1 VVEFWDEHV
10 WQWLSGADPMAD
22 PLPEWYASY
31 AGSGPGIVTR
41 DGFVEPYLGDFLGHE
56 SEPRL
61 VIMGLNPGYFDPPH
75 QARDGM
81 FADEIRDEYGSYS
94 AWARSCP
101 YDRDPWTA
109 AHGPNNYFRSRL
121 NFTRTWLDD
130 AAATMNDML
139 VVELYP
145 WHSARVTSAMHP
157 PADVLTAF
165 VWEPLAELAVRHYFA
180 FGRPWVA
187 AATELGLDLT
197 AALGPAATTTTP
209 RFPRGPCASI
219 RRRQGTPSWSNG
231 TPEALDR
238 PERAKSKSSDMRSGR
253 CRPRGRAHCLRSGR
267 FRPVD
272 QRPRAKQ
279 PIRGR

>member
-101 YDRDPWTA
+101 YDRDAWTA

-197 AALGPAATTTTP
+197 AALGRGGNDYHSAVPSRAVRVYTTP
-209 RFPRGPCASI
+209 TGHTLVVEWHAGSAGP
-219 RRRQGTPSWSNG
+219 
-231 TPEALDR
+231 
-238 PERAKSKSSDMRSGR
+238 
-253 CRPRGRAHCLRSGR
+253 
-267 FRPVD
+267 
-272 QRPRAKQ
+272 PRASEVE
-279 PIRGR
+279 ILRHALWTL